1 MPPLPISNL
10 LFVPDTVQ
18 PELVVVI
25 VWPDWMIKVWL
36 LAVKLAGVEPP
47 PPGREFQFDNTAG
60 FPELR
65 E

>member
-1 MPPLPISNL
+1 
-10 LFVPDTVQ
+10 
-18 PELVVVI
+18 VVI